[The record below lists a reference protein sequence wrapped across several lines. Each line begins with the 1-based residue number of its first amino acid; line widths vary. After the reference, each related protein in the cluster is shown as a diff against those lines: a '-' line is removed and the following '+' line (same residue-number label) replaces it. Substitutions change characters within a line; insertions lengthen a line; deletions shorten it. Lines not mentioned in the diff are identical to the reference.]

1 MKLIIDEQV
10 YKKVMHWV
18 NKAGNKEISGLGNIK
33 IENGNFK
40 VISAILL
47 PQKNGAATTD
57 IEPEAVCKAMYD
69 LRNSEGELKWWW
81 HSHVD
86 MGVFWSGTDHSTIQS
101 FGSGGWAVATVFNKK
116 AEKKTAFYS
125 KDGKVTPIGIEPL
138 FIDDIIT
145 EISGDPKD
153 TSEWDAEFKANVTDL
168 ETPYVPPYQGNYGRW
183 QGYGNYWDN
192 NWDENWQ
199 YPSIDMTKKERRE
212 LKKQQKASGKDLRS
226 DAYGFSPVDW
236 EILSGSGFDTH
247 EVDFLISSGLKSNEI
262 LRLAKEDFTPQEVT
276 WFLENKYSFG
286 DMLDYQAGGLL

>member
-18 NKAGNKEISGLGNIK
+18 NKAGTKEISGLGNIK
-33 IENGNFK
+33 IEDGNFK

-101 FGSGGWAVATVFNKK
+101 FGNGGWVVATVFNKK

-138 FIDDIIT
+138 FIDDIPT
-145 EISGDPKD
+145 EIMSNSID
-153 TSEWDAEFKANVTDL
+153 TSQWDAEFKTNVTDL
-168 ETPYVPPYQGNYGRW
+168 ETVYQIPKGGYYGGWR
-183 QGYGNYWDN
+183 GHEDYWDN
-192 NWDENWQ
+192 NWQ
-199 YPSIDMTKKERRE
+199 YPSVDMTKSNRRE

-226 DAYGFSPVDW
+226 DAYGFSTIDW
-236 EILSGSGFDTH
+236 EILFEHYFDTH
-247 EVDFLISSGLKSNEI
+247 TVDLLISSGLKSNEI
-262 LRLAKEDFTPQEVT
+262 LRLAKEGFSPEEIT
-276 WFLENKYSFG
+276 WFLENKYSVG
-286 DMLDYQAGGLL
+286 DMLDYQVGGLL